1 MRRGYSSSSWKK
13 TMMVFVVFLV
23 SSTFLNTVF
32 ANNSQNSQVDITARG
47 SLELLNLNLNAG
59 ELSPDGDFAMVV
71 GADGFA
77 ALLDGDSPLD
87 KMILDTDSTDELNDV
102 SWHPLS
108 QSALLVGDNGTVLKY
123 SREGNNVTRPI
134 ENANLFGA
142 DINAVDWRVSG
153 QWAYVGGELGT
164 LYRYRSADGYI
175 KIENDLNSDIT
186 SISCHQVYDY
196 CMFTTLED
204 GFGLIDRDHQ
214 VHSFGNSQYTWIDSS
229 CSTRGL
235 DRCVFFGSNMAVA
248 VLDFSRSDASL
259 SKVNGAVTFLSTST
273 ASEFSSVSSLSNEKV
288 MLHLVPYGLV
298 EYNVEE
304 MSAYP
309 WVNND
314 DVTESSVILSSTNPI
329 LSWDTGDYE
338 GWVVSNDGTIAS
350 YTSKYVEALSGWDE
364 GPTILVML
372 IVIIVVPGSIIGLI
386 FMFSDRAQEW
396 WKQKARAK
404 RLRKIKSESSKGKQE
419 KSRSKK
425 SK

>member
-1 MRRGYSSSSWKK
+1 
-13 TMMVFVVFLV
+13 
-23 SSTFLNTVF
+23 
-32 ANNSQNSQVDITARG
+32 
-47 SLELLNLNLNAG
+47 
-59 ELSPDGDFAMVV
+59 
-71 GADGFA
+71 
-77 ALLDGDSPLD
+77 
-87 KMILDTDSTDELNDV
+87 
-102 SWHPLS
+102 
-108 QSALLVGDNGTVLKY
+108 
-123 SREGNNVTRPI
+123 
-134 ENANLFGA
+134 
-142 DINAVDWRVSG
+142 G

-314 DVTESSVILSSTNPI
+314 DVTESSVILSS
-329 LSWDTGDYE
+329 
-338 GWVVSNDGTIAS
+338 
-350 YTSKYVEALSGWDE
+350 
-364 GPTILVML
+364 
-372 IVIIVVPGSIIGLI
+372 
-386 FMFSDRAQEW
+386 
-396 WKQKARAK
+396 
-404 RLRKIKSESSKGKQE
+404 
-419 KSRSKK
+419 
-425 SK
+425 

>member
-1 MRRGYSSSSWKK
+1 
-13 TMMVFVVFLV
+13 
-23 SSTFLNTVF
+23 
-32 ANNSQNSQVDITARG
+32 
-47 SLELLNLNLNAG
+47 
-59 ELSPDGDFAMVV
+59 
-71 GADGFA
+71 
-77 ALLDGDSPLD
+77 
-87 KMILDTDSTDELNDV
+87 
-102 SWHPLS
+102 
-108 QSALLVGDNGTVLKY
+108 
-123 SREGNNVTRPI
+123 
-134 ENANLFGA
+134 
-142 DINAVDWRVSG
+142 
-153 QWAYVGGELGT
+153 
-164 LYRYRSADGYI
+164 
-175 KIENDLNSDIT
+175 
-186 SISCHQVYDY
+186 
-196 CMFTTLED
+196 
-204 GFGLIDRDHQ
+204 
-214 VHSFGNSQYTWIDSS
+214 
-229 CSTRGL
+229 
-235 DRCVFFGSNMAVA
+235 MAVA